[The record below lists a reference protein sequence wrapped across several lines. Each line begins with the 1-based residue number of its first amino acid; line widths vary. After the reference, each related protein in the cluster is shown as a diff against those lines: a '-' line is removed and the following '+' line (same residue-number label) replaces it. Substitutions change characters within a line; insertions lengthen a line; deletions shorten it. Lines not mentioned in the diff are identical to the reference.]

1 MNTDTMH
8 EKKQRAVEQIVSE
21 VEERHRLRIHEKI
34 RLTRT
39 EINTETFEFMQRL
52 AAAAMKR
59 ACELQVELERIENEV
74 RERGPKAR

>member
-1 MNTDTMH
+1 MN
-8 EKKQRAVEQIVSE
+8 EKKQRAVELVVAE

-59 ACELQVELERIENEV
+59 ACEL
-74 RERGPKAR
+74 